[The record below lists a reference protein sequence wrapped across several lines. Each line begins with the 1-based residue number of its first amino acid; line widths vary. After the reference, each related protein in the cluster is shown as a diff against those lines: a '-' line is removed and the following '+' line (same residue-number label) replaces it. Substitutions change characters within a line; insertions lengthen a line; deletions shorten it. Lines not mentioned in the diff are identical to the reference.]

1 MNKPNWTIL
10 HNKFPPTQLRE
21 SDLYGRGRIAQLSFF
36 LLRRSFFACS
46 HGAVSPY
53 LSAPTQRSGYSTNE
67 VDRTNILAP
76 GVCSDLC
83 RNHLL
88 PAFTPENFRGL
99 AQLGSCIQL
108 QQRNCSRFARDFLR
122 RSTFP
127 SSQRTGS
134 RSSGL
139 RLPLQDFSQL
149 SSSRRDKPPAKSI
162 NRAVGRQRCFLF
174 GESLKDRIVFLH
186 RSDRAGDVPK
196 IIRRALSNDAA

>member
-1 MNKPNWTIL
+1 MNKPNWAIL

-46 HGAVSPY
+46 HGAVPPC
-53 LSAPTQRSGYSTNE
+53 LSAPTQRGGYSTNE

-99 AQLGSCIQL
+99 AQWEVVSSYSSATAPDSHGISCTDPLFQARKELDREVAVCACRCKTFLSYPARVATNRRPSPLIDPSAASVAS
-108 QQRNCSRFARDFLR
+108 CS
-122 RSTFP
+122 
-127 SSQRTGS
+127 
-134 RSSGL
+134 
-139 RLPLQDFSQL
+139 
-149 SSSRRDKPPAKSI
+149 AK
-162 NRAVGRQRCFLF
+162 A
-174 GESLKDRIVFLH
+174 
-186 RSDRAGDVPK
+186 
-196 IIRRALSNDAA
+196 